1 MDDDLLKTGDF
12 GRFVSNIDEY
22 VEMDKLEAR
31 ARVTA
36 KEGFLDDKKR
46 GASSVVVISKKEHP
60 AVPAYDPPYI
70 FSSWI
75 SSPSLSLTHP
85 HLK

>member
-46 GASSVVVISKKEHP
+46 GASSVVVIR
-60 AVPAYDPPYI
+60 V
-70 FSSWI
+70 
-75 SSPSLSLTHP
+75 
-85 HLK
+85 

>member
-46 GASSVVVISKKEHP
+46 GASSVVVISKRSILP
-60 AVPAYDPPYI
+60 CLPTT
-70 FSSWI
+70 
-75 SSPSLSLTHP
+75 LLTHT